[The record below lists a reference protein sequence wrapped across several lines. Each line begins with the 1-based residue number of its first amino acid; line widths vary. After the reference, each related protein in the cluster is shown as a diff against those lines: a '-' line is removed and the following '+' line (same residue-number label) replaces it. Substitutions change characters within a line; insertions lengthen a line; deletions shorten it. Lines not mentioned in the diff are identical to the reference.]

1 MPRAESCWEID
12 RRFRTHTPRTSRAA
26 WQFVPLAIGLLHAAA
41 GHAGAAPDQLSA
53 ESAQIIKWARDKY
66 GLEILWKDIQYPVR
80 WHRLELRGGTAVLR
94 PTGRAIDGANPPIE
108 AGAAALPQIQRELAR
123 YPRSLVRNSHIKR
136 IVVGSDLTSD
146 GKRFTGV
153 ADRTLGFI
161 IQVQK
166 MGVAKFNARGFHH
179 EFFHVVDF
187 AINGQAYNRDAG
199 WALLNGPDFRGYR
212 GEDFGQAAAAPR
224 TDLPGFL
231 TLYSTSSVQEDKAEV
246 FSFLIADPAFLQKR
260 MEKDPVIAKK
270 VKHLKRVLRRFCP
283 EMNEAFFSKL
293 SGPAKVN
300 SASL

>member
-1 MPRAESCWEID
+1 
-12 RRFRTHTPRTSRAA
+12 
-26 WQFVPLAIGLLHAAA
+26 VLAIATLQAAA
-41 GHAGAAPDQLSA
+41 GHASAAPDQLPA
-53 ESAQIIKWARDKY
+53 ESAQIIKWARDTY

-80 WHRLELRGGTAVLR
+80 WHRLERRGGTAVLM
-94 PTGRAIDGANPPIE
+94 PTGRAIEGANPPVKAVE
-108 AGAAALPQIQRELAR
+108 AALPQIQRELAR

-136 IVVGSDLTSD
+136 IVLGSDLSSD
-146 GKRFTGV
+146 GKRFAGV

-166 MGVAKFNARGFHH
+166 MGVAKFNVRGFHH

-212 GEDFGQAAAAPR
+212 GEDGWSMLGQAAAAPR

-246 FSFLIADPAFLQKR
+246 FSFLIADPAFLQRR

-270 VKHLKRVLRRFCP
+270 VKYLKRVLRRFCP

-293 SGPAKVN
+293 SRPTKVN
-300 SASL
+300 SAGP